1 MKIWAIEHTRKLALL
16 AIIIFII
23 YSFLFSYC
31 LQPEDSVMDSRL
43 TRIQQRYL
51 ISERASNCSSSNTP
65 EVKLEQRRRRRKA
78 SESRTQQERV
88 ETAETPKEAKFGHSL
103 TMQQAKS
110 SQSAP
115 KAVKR
120 EGSRNKGTNCSM
132 SPIVNLQRINTP
144 PSAGMTKVISR
155 ALKKAAAVKPEV
167 KPEVKP
173 KVKQPDERT
182 SRPATVHSFPQP
194 DKPTAAQSS
203 SQGGVST
210 ARNTS
215 PGIAGTVSSD
225 ATHQLRK
232 SPRKNK
238 WIAGKV
244 VGTAGQ
250 SGEVREAK
258 LDTKTR
264 KKVCYIVYMYNI
276 LYIKKLLY

>member
-1 MKIWAIEHTRKLALL
+1 
-16 AIIIFII
+16 
-23 YSFLFSYC
+23 
-31 LQPEDSVMDSRL
+31 MDSRL

-65 EVKLEQRRRRRKA
+65 EVKLEQRRRRRRKA
-78 SESRTQQERV
+78 SESKTQQERV
-88 ETAETPKEAKFGHSL
+88 ETAETPKEAKSGHSL

-120 EGSRNKGTNCSM
+120 EGSRNKGGSSSTTSSNSQPTNRSR

-173 KVKQPDERT
+173 KVKQPDEKT
-182 SRPATVHSFPQP
+182 SRPGTVRSFPQP

-215 PGIAGTVSSD
+215 PGVAGTVSSD